1 MNIRKNQNIFSFA
14 VILSC
19 LLPLA
24 VPANAQGSAR
34 GVAGEELAVWSV
46 MAATIASDN
55 AERPIKLWYFKSDFS
70 AADFISI
77 AMKDPDRADF
87 CGLSGPD
94 SHVMIEQ
101 LKSAAADPVVLEEST
116 AEFAGFRLARKKN
129 ARLRYFAMS
138 RVVFSP
144 ANDSAWLSV
153 ELNGER
159 GSIARLDKVG
169 GEWKRT
175 SRCGAWYMPE
185 GSSEDAP
192 TRLESSVFNRR
203 KR

>member
-1 MNIRKNQNIFSFA
+1 MNTFKFRNGFRWFGFLLC
-14 VILSC
+14 LSGS
-19 LLPLA
+19 P
-24 VPANAQGSAR
+24 PAMADGPAS
-34 GVAGEELAVWSV
+34 GVVGEELAVWSV
-46 MAATIASDN
+46 MAATIAGEN
-55 AERPIKLWYFKSDFS
+55 AERPYRLWYFKSDFS

-77 AMKDPDRADF
+77 AMNDPDREEF

-94 SHVMIEQ
+94 SQAMIEQ
-101 LKSAAADPVVLEEST
+101 LKAAAAAPVVLEDST
-116 AEFAGFRLARKKN
+116 AEFAGFKLVRRKN
-129 ARLRYFAMS
+129 ARLRYFALS

-144 ANDSAWLSV
+144 QIDSAWVSV

-159 GSIARLDKVG
+159 GSIARLDKVE

-185 GSSEDAP
+185 GNSADAP
-192 TRLESSVFNRR
+192 TRLESTIFNRR